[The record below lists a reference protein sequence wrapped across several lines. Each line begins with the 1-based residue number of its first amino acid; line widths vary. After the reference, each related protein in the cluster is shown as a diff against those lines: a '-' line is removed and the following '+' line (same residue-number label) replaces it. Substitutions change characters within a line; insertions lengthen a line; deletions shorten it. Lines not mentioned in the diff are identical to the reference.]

1 MGVWWW
7 WGWEMRWHMGGSSTC
22 LLSTWQELEV
32 RSCHSS
38 SAHPPSLCATPSS
51 STALGRGWYLSWQ
64 NPLLVADCFSPSSAG
79 ILHGEVGQQDL
90 PEPSA
95 QWVMH
100 ALGSQSCGGQIEQRI
115 RFGYQLLP
123 GMDSSRNP
131 GQTQK
136 AGDWH
141 RAKVHEWHLNKG
153 VEAAAGKGLQGDQ
166 SHQWVWEDKDNQGLP
181 SSCWM

>member
-1 MGVWWW
+1 MTRTYLPSPAQPAPSAGMPGALVWLPGPGKDHSLRADKDSGAGMGVCWW

-38 SAHPPSLCATPSS
+38 SAHPPSPCATPSS

-95 QWVMH
+95 QWVRH
-100 ALGSQSCGGQIEQRI
+100 ALGSQSCGGQIEQRK
-115 RFGYQLLP
+115 RSGYQLFP

-136 AGDWH
+136 AGD
-141 RAKVHEWHLNKG
+141 
-153 VEAAAGKGLQGDQ
+153 
-166 SHQWVWEDKDNQGLP
+166 
-181 SSCWM
+181 